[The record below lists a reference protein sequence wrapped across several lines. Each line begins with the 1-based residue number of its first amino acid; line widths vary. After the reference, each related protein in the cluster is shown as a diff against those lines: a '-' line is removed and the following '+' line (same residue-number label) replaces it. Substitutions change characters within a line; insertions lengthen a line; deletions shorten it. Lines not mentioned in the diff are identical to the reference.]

1 MARVADDIVHYF
13 TQKGV
18 DILNTPSAT
27 VLGLCRGEADRIYE
41 SLDKRDYPTGDLL
54 AAVITAEQHMELL
67 ESEVRLLRKT
77 VRLLKEKE

>member
-13 TQKGV
+13 KMRNVKIMG
-18 DILNTPSAT
+18 TPSAS
-27 VLGLCRGEADRIYE
+27 VLRLCRCEADGILRSLGL
-41 SLDKRDYPTGDLL
+41 RDNARADLL

>member
-27 VLGLCRGEADRIYE
+27 VLELCRGEADRIYE
-41 SLDKRDYPTGDLL
+41 AISRRDYPTGDLL
-54 AAVITAEQHMELL
+54 AAVLEAERYITLL
-67 ESEVRLLRKT
+67 EGEVRSYRRHFQNLRG
-77 VRLLKEKE
+77 KE

>member
-13 TQKGV
+13 KMRNV
-18 DILNTPSAT
+18 DIMDTPSAS
-27 VLGLCRGEADRIYE
+27 VLRLCRSETDGIYL
-41 SLDKRDYPTGDLL
+41 SLGVRENVRADLL